1 MMVKIAWPRKFNSD
15 WSEVGGQ
22 KSDRKNYLASPN
34 NLIGSRPQNLPGVS
48 YVSNIEGY
56 SCIRCGAHYPKTH
69 LIDSR
74 GCPICAPIAPANLAP
89 IYGEQFPTVSA
100 TERQEIPSLWK
111 FRQRL
116 PCAGIDVVTLG
127 EGQTPLV
134 PCSRIGQSLGV
145 RNLFIKDESRNP
157 TWSYKDRFSTVAV
170 SIARAMG
177 AQVVAT
183 ASSGNAGASLAAY
196 AARAG
201 MECVVATFAGT
212 ASPMLSQIRKH
223 GATVVS
229 FANKVD
235 RWKFLDEAQR
245 RYEWFITS
253 PFSAPVVGGHPL
265 AIEGYKTIAY
275 EIIDQ
280 RSGDVPDWCVMPVC
294 YGDAISGVWSGFKEL
309 FSAGIINR
317 LPKMVAA
324 EVHGSLS
331 LALSEG
337 TDRIVEQELSFCSLA
352 VSIGTTRSTYQALR
366 ALRESS
372 GHAVPVSNDGLI
384 GMQAELARS
393 EGVLAELASVTPLL
407 AIKVLSERGVILAED
422 KVVAV
427 VTAGGLKDLDR
438 SSGSE
443 TNCQAYGGTED
454 AWRWLL
460 SREQ

>member
-1 MMVKIAWPRKFNSD
+1 MVKDAWPRKFNRD
-15 WSEVGGQ
+15 GSEHAGQ
-22 KSDRKNYLASPN
+22 HSGSKPLPVALNSLATS
-34 NLIGSRPQNLPGVS
+34 SRHHFQAVS

-56 SCIRCGAHYPKTH
+56 SCIRCGAHYPNTH
-69 LIDSR
+69 IIDSR
-74 GCPICAPIAPANLAP
+74 GCPICAPVAPANLVP
-89 IYGEQFPTVSA
+89 IYGGQLAAASETDGH
-100 TERQEIPSLWK
+100 ELPSLWK

-116 PCAGIDVVTLG
+116 PCPGSDVVTLG

-134 PCSRIGQSLGV
+134 PCPRIGPSLGV
-145 RNLFIKDESRNP
+145 RNLLIKDESRNP

-170 SIARAMG
+170 SIARATG

-212 ASPMLSQIRKH
+212 ASPMLSQISKH

-245 RYEWFITS
+245 RYGWFITS
-253 PFSAPVVGGHPL
+253 PFSAPVVGGHPI

-294 YGDAISGVWSGFKEL
+294 YGDAISGVWSGFKDL
-309 FSAGIINR
+309 FRAGIINR

-331 LALSEG
+331 VALSEG
-337 TDRIVEQELSFCSLA
+337 TDRIAEQELSFTSLA
-352 VSIGTTRSTYQALR
+352 VSIGTTRSTYQALK

-372 GHAVPVSNDGLI
+372 GHAVPVPNDGLI
-384 GMQAELARS
+384 GMQTELARS
-393 EGVLAELASVTPLL
+393 EGILAELASVTPLM
-407 AIKVLSERGVILAED
+407 AIKLLSERGVISTDD

-438 SSGSE
+438 STSPDASFE
-443 TNCQAYGGTED
+443 TYGATED
-454 AWRWLL
+454 AWQWLL